1 MLRGRTFEERDL
13 GLTEEE
19 TPVMVAVI
27 GATLADR
34 LWPGEDP
41 VGRRLRWNNPDGP
54 LAEVIGVV
62 GEIRD
67 TFLEADPPPML
78 FLDHGQVPWPAMTL
92 VVQTAGDPVQ
102 VSASVR
108 QAIAHADPSLAVPE
122 IGFLEGNLSE
132 AVAGSLLNT
141 RLVAIF
147 ATLALLIATIGVYG
161 VVSYRVARRR
171 RDFGIR
177 MAMGASRAD
186 VVRLVLRQGLRL
198 VAVGVGL
205 GALGALGLARFLR
218 AVLYGISPTDP
229 ATFAAVVLVFTAVAT
244 LACYLPA
251 RRAAGVDPTV
261 ALRTE

>member
-1 MLRGRTFEERDL
+1 
-13 GLTEEE
+13 
-19 TPVMVAVI
+19 MVAVI

-34 LWPGEDP
+34 VWPGEDP

-67 TFLEADPPPML
+67 TFLEAEPQPML
-78 FLDHGQVPWPAMTL
+78 FLDHEQLPWPAMTL
-92 VVQTAGDPVQ
+92 VVKTAGDPEQ

-108 QAIAHADPSLAVPE
+108 QAIARADPSLAVPE

-132 AVAGSLLNT
+132 AVAGPLLNT
-141 RLVAIF
+141 RLLTVF
-147 ATLALLIATIGVYG
+147 ATVALLIATIGVYG

-177 MAMGASRAD
+177 MAMGASRED
-186 VVRLVLRQGLRL
+186 VVRMMLRQGLRL

-205 GALGALGLARFLR
+205 GALGAFGLARFLR
-218 AVLYGISPTDP
+218 AVLYEVSPTDP
-229 ATFAAVVLVFTAVAT
+229 ATFAAVVLVFTTVAT
-244 LACYLPA
+244 LDCYLPA

-261 ALRTE
+261 AVRTE